1 MWFYKNNKE
10 CKGKTNMEQ
19 YNVKKITEKKNINVE
34 VSGSKSITNR
44 ALMLAAI
51 SNGTCKL
58 NGVLFSDDSKAF
70 LDCLDKLGFQLDI
83 DESKKQ
89 VTIKGENGRIPNN
102 NVTINVRSAGTAAR
116 FMTVLLAVCGGDYIL
131 EASEQMKKRPMSQL
145 LESLRAKGVVINCLE
160 KEGHFPFEI
169 HSTGIKQ
176 TDISIDTTKSSQY
189 ASALLMAGAVNGMNV
204 KLTGARVN
212 GAYIQITLRML
223 EQFGILCEEIENSAE
238 QVQIAGKNYQIK
250 KQVFSLK
257 EYDIEPDMSAACYFY
272 AMGLLLGVKSKVKGI
287 HLDSMQ
293 GDIKFLYVLEQL
305 GCKLQEKDAVEVDAS
320 EVKEYD
326 GIEIDMSDFSDQALT
341 MAVVAAFA
349 KTPTKIMNIGHIR
362 GQESDRVQVIVNEL
376 KKLGCD
382 AEILEENNMIDV
394 LIRPKILHG
403 AEIETYDDH
412 RVAMSFAMAGLLVEG
427 VTIKNPMCCR
437 KTFENYFEVLES
449 IY

>member
-1 MWFYKNNKE
+1 
-10 CKGKTNMEQ
+10 MEQ
-19 YNVKKITEKKNINVE
+19 YSVKKVTEKKNIYVE

-58 NGVLFSDDSKAF
+58 NGVLFSDDSRAF

-131 EASEQMKKRPMSQL
+131 ESSEQMKKRPMSQL

-204 KLTGARVN
+204 KLTGTRVN

-223 EQFGILCEEIENSAE
+223 EQFGILCEEIEDSDE
-238 QVQIAGKNYQIK
+238 QTQIAGKNYQIK

-272 AMGLLLGVKSKVKGI
+272 AMGLLLGVKSKVQGI
-287 HLDSMQ
+287 YLNSMQ
-293 GDIKFLYVLEQL
+293 GDVKFLYVLEKL
-305 GCKLQEKDAVEVDAS
+305 GCVLRETVDAVEIDATQVNS
-320 EVKEYD
+320 YN
-326 GIEIDMSDFSDQALT
+326 GIELDMSDFSDQALT

-349 KTPTKIMNIGHIR
+349 KTPTTIMNIGHIR

-376 KKLGCD
+376 KKLGCG
-382 AEILEENNMIDV
+382 AEILEEYDSTNIVITPKKMHGVEID
-394 LIRPKILHG
+394 
-403 AEIETYDDH
+403 TYEDH
-412 RVAMSFAMAGLLVEG
+412 RVAMSFAMAGLRIDG
-427 VTIKNPMCCR
+427 VIINNPMCCK
-437 KTFENYFEVLES
+437 KTFENYFEVLEG

>member
-1 MWFYKNNKE
+1 
-10 CKGKTNMEQ
+10 MEQ
-19 YNVKKITEKKNINVE
+19 YSVKKVTEKKNIYVE
-34 VSGSKSITNR
+34 VPGSKSITNR

-58 NGVLFSDDSKAF
+58 NGVLFSDDSRAF
-70 LDCLDKLGFQLDI
+70 LDCLDKLGFQLQI

-102 NVTINVRSAGTAAR
+102 NATINVRSAGTAAR

-131 EASEQMKKRPMSQL
+131 ESSEQMKKRPMSQL

-272 AMGLLLGVKSKVKGI
+272 AMALLLGVKAKVKGI
-287 HLDSMQ
+287 HLNSMQ
-293 GDIKFLYVLEQL
+293 GDVKFLYILERL
-305 GCKLQEKDAVEVDAS
+305 GCVLKEDVNAVEIDAT
-320 EVKEYD
+320 EVNSYN
-326 GIEIDMSDFSDQALT
+326 GIELDMSDFSDQALT

-349 KTPTKIMNIGHIR
+349 NTPTKILNIGHIR

-382 AEILEENNMIDV
+382 AEILEENNMTNV
-394 LIRPKILHG
+394 LIHPKTLHG

-412 RVAMSFAMAGLLVEG
+412 RVAMSFAMVGLVVEG
-427 VTIKNPMCCR
+427 VMIKNPLCCR
-437 KTFENYFEVLES
+437 KTFENYFEVLENL
-449 IY
+449 Y